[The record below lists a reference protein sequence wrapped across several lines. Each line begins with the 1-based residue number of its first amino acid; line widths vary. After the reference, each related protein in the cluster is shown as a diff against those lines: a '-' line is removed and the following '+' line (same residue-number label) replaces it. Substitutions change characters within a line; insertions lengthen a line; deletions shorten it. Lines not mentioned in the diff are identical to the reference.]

1 MKKIIAIMLVLVL
14 TLFSFAAC
22 NKDDTDDNDI
32 TDYGDYKPVE
42 KFDEDKVKENWSIG
56 EITFANGNKLV
67 LPCTV
72 KEFMEVSESR
82 LNNPQAFESK
92 KYQPDEAFTISLI
105 TGDTEIK
112 IDCKNLTG
120 DYSGYSDATVSGFN
134 FYKST
139 DGNRQIT
146 VAGGLTIGVT
156 RAEVESALGIP
167 EGKTSEDRTY
177 TYKTEAENEQVIRMT
192 VSFNSADVVN
202 AVVYKISDN

>member
-1 MKKIIAIMLVLVL
+1 MKKFIAIMLALVVA
-14 TLFSFAAC
+14 LFSFAAC
-22 NKDDTDDNDI
+22 NKDDTDDNGI

-72 KEFMEVSESR
+72 KEFMEVSESK
-82 LNNPQAFESK
+82 LNNPQAYESK

-120 DYSGYSDATVSGFN
+120 DYAGYSDATVSGFN

-139 DGNRQIT
+139 NGNRQIT

-177 TYKTEAENEQVIRMT
+177 TYKAEAENEQVIRMT

-202 AVVYKISDN
+202 AVVFKISDN